1 MMYIKAS
8 KQMFLYHHLFK
19 SVFGLEP
26 SIGWT
31 RPDFTEKMILALQ
44 VEMYII
50 PVNIETIV
58 VIVC

>member
-1 MMYIKAS
+1 
-8 KQMFLYHHLFK
+8 MFLYHHLFK